1 MNVLSLVLVIMAL
14 IAGVA
19 ALIIS
24 CKNKGIP
31 GPQGATGPMGLR
43 GLDGPQGPKGD
54 VGPQGFQG
62 PKGEEGKRGAQGNN
76 GLDGPQGPQ
85 GPQGPAGKI
94 EGEGVVKMTAEEI
107 VAELSKL
114 DNISL
119 PNTSLSCKV
128 FFDVSKR

>member
-1 MNVLSLVLVIMAL
+1 MNVLSLVLAIMAL

-31 GPQGATGPMGLR
+31 GP
-43 GLDGPQGPKGD
+43 
-54 VGPQGFQG
+54 
-62 PKGEEGKRGAQGNN
+62 KGEDGEGGQ
-76 GLDGPQGPQ
+76 LGPQ

-94 EGEGVVKMTAEEI
+94 ESEGIVKMTGQEI
-107 VAELSKL
+107 VAELAKL

-119 PNTSLSCKV
+119 PDTSFSCKD
-128 FFDVSKR
+128 FFDVSGR